1 MSRCFTLD
9 GADRLVQLRADPQ
22 LQARIDE
29 LADKCTEGNL
39 TEVQMETLQAV
50 VDNGEADTLL
60 EAAELLDY
68 QATHMVGGEPG
79 PDAG

>member
-1 MSRCFTLD
+1 MSESTFTW
-9 GADRLVQLRADPQ
+9 VRAF
-22 LQARIDE
+22 
-29 LADKCTEGNL
+29 TEGNL
-39 TEVQMETLQAV
+39 TEMQMETLQAV

-79 PDAG
+79 PVAF